1 MKTLLIFL
9 SYLSVYSQKLCGFIT
24 NTIEDIEN
32 LPYSKVKFLDKAEL
46 LNKRI
51 RSVIDYDNF
60 GRLIAIDNRLSS
72 F

>member
-1 MKTLLIFL
+1 MW
-9 SYLSVYSQKLCGFIT
+9 FIT
-24 NTIEDIEN
+24 NRIEGIEN

-51 RSVIDYDNF
+51 RSVIEYDDF